1 MNLIGQFNA
10 WIQCSCIRDAY
21 RGVLPHIR
29 TVQERVPMKIVH
41 LQPIPTHINSPCFDP
56 GHRGAIILRD
66 GRTMSPA
73 ADEIVFV
80 QVLESLLPRAGTQI
94 DKFVPVQISAQLTQ
108 VFALEIDP
116 AARANF
122 VSMLALSR
130 DVSPSR
136 GDTLV
141 IIRTTSLQQVTCM
154 SA

>member
-1 MNLIGQFNA
+1 MDEQ
-10 WIQCSCIRDAY
+10 
-21 RGVLPHIR
+21 V
-29 TVQERVPMKIVH
+29 
-41 LQPIPTHINSPCFDP
+41 SP
-56 GHRGAIILRD
+56 
-66 GRTMSPA
+66 PA
-73 ADEIVFV
+73 DDIVFV
-80 QVLESLLPRAGTQI
+80 QVLESPLPRVGTQI

-136 GDTLV
+136 EDTPV
-141 IIRTTSLQQVTCM
+141 IMRTTSLQQVTCM